1 VGPEAERVDLFRRFW
16 ILLFGLGGAYG
27 AYRVIELWAR
37 QAGNTKEVSLTL
49 EATPFIVLIC
59 IVGALLGS
67 VIGSLFLPTRR

>member
-1 VGPEAERVDLFRRFW
+1 MDFFRRVW
-16 ILLFGLGGAYG
+16 MLLFGLGGAYG
-27 AYRVIELWAR
+27 AYHLVEVWAR
-37 QAGNTKEVSLTL
+37 QAVNSKQVSLTL